1 MRTKT
6 LLLTAVLSAAGIASS
21 LAQVYS
27 VNAVGY
33 VNRTFTRA
41 GFYIVANPLNNGNN
55 QISTVIPSPPDG
67 TFVFRFNAGAFGDPP
82 GFVAGAGWFNSTG
95 AATDVLAPGEA
106 FFLQLPTTATYP
118 LTLTFVGEVPQGPAL
133 SNPVTIL
140 GTGKFSLI
148 ASQVPVS
155 AALLS
160 TNIMQFPAADGDTV
174 YFFDG
179 ATQQYK
185 DPFGYILG
193 AGWFNSTGA
202 ANPTPEVGEG
212 FFLLSGAAANRTW
225 TRSFSVNP

>member
-6 LLLTAVLSAAGIASS
+6 LLLTAVLSAAGAAAS

-27 VNAVGY
+27 VNTVGY
-33 VNRTFTRA
+33 VNVSFPRA

-55 QISTVIPSPPDG
+55 QISTVIPNPPDG
-67 TFVFRFNAGAFGDPP
+67 TTVYRFSNGQFGDPP

-106 FFLQLPTTATYP
+106 FFVQMPAGVTYP
-118 LTLTFVGEVPQGPAL
+118 VTLTFIGEVPQGQSL
-133 SNPVTIL
+133 SNPVTIRASA
-140 GTGKFSLI
+140 FSLI

-174 YFFDG
+174 YLFDG
-179 ATQQYK
+179 ATQSYR
-185 DPFGYILG
+185 DPFNYVEG
-193 AGWFNSTGA
+193 AGWFNSAGA
-202 ANPTPEVGEG
+202 ANPTPAVAEG
-212 FFLLSGAAANRTW
+212 FFLLSGATTPRTW
-225 TRSFSVNP
+225 TRSFSVN